1 MLSPAEHLA
10 LFLLLVSQICQ
21 IWAMIAWAIV
31 HIITS
36 NTPRRD

>member
-21 IWAMIAWAIV
+21 IWAMIAWAIF
-31 HIITS
+31 HIVIS
-36 NTPRRD
+36 GSRK